1 MRRNIKGATLWAALL
16 FAVLAI
22 PGIFAQ
28 EAGKGAAS
36 SFVKENLA
44 TFSSFV
50 LSNGIPVYVKRNDA
64 NRVRNISLIVQEG
77 GAADPSQAGLAKLA
91 LSTMARAS
99 AHYAYEEVVE
109 QLDATSSSI
118 GASANFEYGA
128 LTLNALDKY
137 FDSLFPVWADMA
149 TNPGFRDED
158 FRQARHEAELAVQ
171 SKDQDPWAF
180 AGKIM
185 NAAFF
190 ENHPYSVDP
199 DGTEASLGAAR
210 VGDLKEW
217 YGKSFVPERIFV
229 VAVGSFDPEALKGLL
244 EPTIGAMAG
253 KNSPPAKRAPDFK
266 ASPARGLIA
275 EAHEQSRGV
284 FYLRGDFP
292 APGPSAPDYMAANLA
307 MKLFSDLL
315 FTVVRDGYGAVYTPS
330 ALIRA
335 FGANYGSI
343 SIYKTSAPEKI
354 KSYID
359 ETVGIL
365 SQGRCVSVDPSR
377 SGEEAKFMRIEDAL
391 ESYKRMYVN
400 EYFAAVR
407 TNAAVSRLTIASVL
421 RAGDPADWLY
431 DVPRIGSLTP
441 ADVAKAFDD
450 YVIKGNFTWVAAG
463 DQNLLDLLPQDQYE
477 GFGGVAVK

>member
-1 MRRNIKGATLWAALL
+1 MIGVKLWTVLL
-16 FAVLAI
+16 FALLAI
-22 PGIFAQ
+22 PGMT
-28 EAGKGAAS
+28 EPS
-36 SFVKENLA
+36 SFVKENQA
-44 TFSSFV
+44 SFSSFV
-50 LSNGIPVYVKRNDA
+50 LSNGIPVYVKRNEA
-64 NRVRNISLIVQEG
+64 NRVRNISLVVREG
-77 GAADPSQAGLAKLA
+77 GTADPSQAGLTKLA
-91 LSTMARAS
+91 LATMARAS
-99 AHYAYEEVVE
+99 ARYGYDEVVE
-109 QLDATSSSI
+109 MLDATSSSI

-149 TNPGFRDED
+149 VNPGFGAED

-190 ENHPYSVDP
+190 ENHPYAINP
-199 DGTEASLGAAR
+199 DGTEASLGATR
-210 VGDLKEW
+210 VEDLKAW
-217 YGKSFVPERIFV
+217 YEKSFAPERIFI
-229 VAVGSFDPEALKGLL
+229 VAVGSFDPEGLKGLL
-244 EPTIGAMAG
+244 EPSIGAIPR
-253 KNSPPAKRAPDFK
+253 KNIPPAKKAPDFG

-284 FYLRGDFP
+284 IYLRGDFP
-292 APGPSAPDYMAANLA
+292 APVPSSPDYMAASLA

-315 FTVVRDGYGAVYTPS
+315 FTVVRDDYGAVYTPS

-377 SGEEAKFMRIEDAL
+377 PGEEAKFMWIEDAL
-391 ESYKRMYVN
+391 ESYKRMYIN

-407 TNAAVSRLTIASVL
+407 TNAAVSRLMIASVL
-421 RAGDPADWLY
+421 RTGDPADWLF
-431 DVPRIGSLTP
+431 DVPRIVALTP
-441 ADVAKAFDD
+441 SQVAQAFQT
-450 YVIKGNFTWVAAG
+450 YLVQGNFTWVAVG
-463 DQNLLDLLPQDQYE
+463 DQNLLDLLPRDQFK
-477 GFGGVAVK
+477 GFGGPAVR